1 MKRQSY
7 KLRILELHKQNNSK
21 KNIRD
26 IIYKE
31 YGIRMTVE
39 NIEKKISTSSIK
51 NNSKIS
57 NKKKET
63 NQSIIRS
70 IIANQNAPI
79 SARLISD
86 LISKKYNLRL
96 SKREINTILF
106 RSMRDEITYNNDTY
120 QYSLIKKIAINS
132 NKKEKSEFDSFIQNI
147 NEKELLQKV
156 EMFFKDKYIDV
167 ATGNKQIDYLIKSI
181 VKDNIITDCEEL
193 FLKNK
198 TKEYNLP
205 GTIIDKAK
213 KHLEQN
219 NPYLDNII
227 HIIFDDGIV
236 SDNELLFLNEKT
248 VENNFTE
255 EFVNNRFWMIAFSD
269 YSTHLLKLP
278 HVEDLMKLI
287 FIYNELGLRNESND
301 SKLISGLNIFSDK
314 SIINVIR
321 NAKKKIKVLVIQLL
335 NELNKI
341 NNSVLFIDEAISKLK
356 VTKSLDIVTETA
368 DENKSEIFKLI
379 KILNQ
384 EKIRLGSPDVNLL
397 VENVKYRIENELWD

>member
-1 MKRQSY
+1 
-7 KLRILELHKQNNSK
+7 
-21 KNIRD
+21 
-26 IIYKE
+26 
-31 YGIRMTVE
+31 
-39 NIEKKISTSSIK
+39 
-51 NNSKIS
+51 
-57 NKKKET
+57 
-63 NQSIIRS
+63 
-70 IIANQNAPI
+70 
-79 SARLISD
+79 
-86 LISKKYNLRL
+86 
-96 SKREINTILF
+96 
-106 RSMRDEITYNNDTY
+106 MRDEITYNNDTY

-205 GTIIDKAK
+205 GSIIDKAK

-321 NAKKKIKVLVIQLL
+321 NAKKKIRVLVIQLL

>member
-205 GTIIDKAK
+205 GSIIDKAK

-321 NAKKKIKVLVIQLL
+321 NAKKKIRVLVIQLL